1 MFLRSG
7 DGDDVYRSETL
18 DPSVTHIPGEND
30 MSVSED
36 DNMSD
41 EVTIEKTNVALKEEI
56 VSDEGVSI
64 VEEKWNGRALMMSM
78 QEELKGDTGE
88 VEVIIKNLNDLETLQ
103 PKTLSPFE
111 MPQYDDTT
119 LKSPI
124 TDTTD
129 AVVTCDVSQGYRFQ
143 FGGGDDEEMTYARSV
158 VESLGGS
165 VVTDDSCTHLVLW
178 KITRTEKYLCACA
191 SGKVQC
197 KKTFCRDTFHVCFQL
212 MTCLLRNSYTSIPI
226 PLHHSGF

>member
-1 MFLRSG
+1 VFLRSG

-18 DPSVTHIPGEND
+18 DPPIPHIPGENG
-30 MSVSED
+30 MSVCED

-41 EVTIEKTNVALKEEI
+41 EIMIEKTDVVLKGEI
-56 VSDEGVSI
+56 VSNEGVSV
-64 VEEKWNGRALMMSM
+64 VEEKRDGRALMTSM
-78 QEELKGDTGE
+78 QDELKGDAGEE
-88 VEVIIKNLNDLETLQ
+88 VEVIVKNVNVLDTLHLET
-103 PKTLSPFE
+103 TSPFE
-111 MPQYDDTT
+111 MPQYDNTT
-119 LKSPI
+119 LKLPI
-124 TDTTD
+124 TETTD
-129 AVVTCDVSQGYRFQ
+129 AVVKCDVSQGYRFQ

-197 KKTFCRDTFHVCFQL
+197 KRTFYRDTSHFSCKGL
-212 MTCLLRNSYTSIPI
+212 
-226 PLHHSGF
+226 